1 MKRLVQAGTSWV
13 SRRGLGEACGSQIV
27 EFAVTLPLITV
38 FVVGIFDFG
47 SAFGLKQRMMNAV
60 REGARVGANQPTAD
74 LSQTPPPSVEAIT
87 QVVVSSLAGA
97 KVNDCGLAGAAPVAS
112 GTLTWTVTGT
122 NCAAG
127 NVVLTINRGYTL
139 TVPATSPY
147 TQTMTVAATQVTLTY
162 PYKWQFGNV
171 ITLLVPTATYAGTT
185 QLSVAATLQNM
196 N

>member
-1 MKRLVQAGTSWV
+1 M
-13 SRRGLGEACGSQIV
+13 
-27 EFAVTLPLITV
+27 TLPLITV

-74 LSQTPPPSVEAIT
+74 LSQSPPPSVQTVA
-87 QVVVSSLAGA
+87 QVVVSSLTGA
-97 KVNDCGLAGAAPVAS
+97 KVNDCGLAGTTPVAS

-122 NCAAG
+122 SCAAG
-127 NVVLTINRGYTL
+127 NVVLTINRGYTF
-139 TVPATSPY
+139 TVPAVSPY

-171 ITLLVPTATYAGTT
+171 ITLLVPTASYAGTT
-185 QLSVAATLQNM
+185 QLSVAATLQNL

>member
-1 MKRLVQAGTSWV
+1 VRRLVQAGARWV
-13 SRRGLGEACGSQIV
+13 SRLGLRDGRGSQIV

-74 LSQTPPPSVEAIT
+74 LSQSPPDSVQTIA
-87 QVVVSSLAGA
+87 QVVVSSLTGA
-97 KVNDCGLAGAAPVAS
+97 KVNDCGLAGATPVAS

-122 NCAAG
+122 TCAAG
-127 NVVLTINRGYTL
+127 NVVLTINRGYTFA
-139 TVPATSPY
+139 VPAVSPY
-147 TQTMTVAATQVTLTY
+147 TGTMTVEATRVTLTY
-162 PYKWQFGNV
+162 PYQWQFGNV